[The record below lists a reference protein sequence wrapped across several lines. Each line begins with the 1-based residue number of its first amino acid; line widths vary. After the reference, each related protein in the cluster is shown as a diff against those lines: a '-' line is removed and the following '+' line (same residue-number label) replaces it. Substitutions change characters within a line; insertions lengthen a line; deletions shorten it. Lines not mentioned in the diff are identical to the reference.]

1 MRKKSLAVLLAL
13 AMLLGLFP
21 ATALADEPEAEIVGV
36 AEIHVGNVLPNAEVS
51 LLANRSGPTL
61 AEGTYT
67 KWVDRINWTG
77 HEYAKNFYTALE
89 TALTDDASTSWLV
102 NPTADDNIVSKPFD
116 SYKSYVMDGDTQVT
130 YTYTVTSALYYKM
143 PETTQDD
150 ITTASAYLSAAY
162 AAFDRDHPE
171 VFWLTGDSQCMLD
184 TNGNVYFVLTES
196 GTKTQTYPEPVAGTG
211 IEPYTYDIRDTA
223 TYEDAE
229 AIKTAID
236 QRNSAIATIMSDN
249 SYSSLTTDAEK
260 VAYFD
265 NWLTHNNQYNALVA
279 DNPKTTEAPASAW
292 ECISALEGLDGNDGP
307 VCEGY
312 ARAMKVLCDQEDIP
326 CVLVDGTAQSDPAK
340 PDSSGPHMWNYVQ
353 IGDAWYAVD
362 TTWNDPTTTG
372 GGSAENQNYLLVGA
386 QTEDT
391 SSQTFIQSHPVSNQ
405 ASINGV
411 QFTNGPDLSDTAL
424 VQNISATAPTKTV
437 YTVGENFD
445 PTGMTLTATYW
456 YTTTGGT
463 QATSTISGEYETAG
477 VTWAPQTFSDTNET
491 TVTIT
496 YGGQSAM
503 QTVTVNN
510 VSSAINIDS
519 NITNGSISAKV
530 GGTAVSGNVESGK
543 TVTLTVTPETNYELV
558 ANSLKVTG
566 PESQEVTV
574 FGGDNTYTFTMPA
587 YAVTVTAEFR
597 QQTTAAPTFNKN
609 EDTLTSANDKEAAF
623 TLTSAAAVGT
633 MYKVYDAVT
642 DGTVVSGVSAAASG
656 STLTL
661 TFTGDAPTADTTYY
675 ISATESGK
683 AESTRTP
690 VTVKAYTKSSD
701 ATLSDLTITGG
712 TLSPAFDSDTAEYAV
727 SVGYSVTSVT
737 VTPTVNDTGKATVTV
752 NGGVASQPVSLDVG
766 ANTITVKVTAENG
779 ATKNYTITVTRAVAT
794 YSIGLSETGTYTFD
808 SLTQGYEYTALTPL
822 TVTVTNTGDE
832 ATGNL
837 TVALSGTNKDNFV
850 VEPATIASISA
861 TANNTATFTVKP
873 NTGLSTG
880 TYTATVTVSG
890 GNGISAGF
898 EVSFTV
904 SASQD
909 EVDVNT
915 AKAAI
920 GNADTSTWTMAQATA
935 NTADAV
941 KSALAEKINGV
952 ISSTGVTVTNITV
965 NGFAAAVA
973 GTSDQPAGTNGSF
986 GFTVTLTK
994 GSASDTAT
1002 VSGCTITA
1010 TRYVPS
1016 NVATLDNL
1024 TLSEGTLDPA
1034 FGSSVYDYTATVA
1047 DTTDSI
1053 IVTPTLTDT
1062 KASVTVNGTTVPNGT
1077 ASQPVSLA
1085 VGQTEIRVVV
1095 TAEDG
1100 STTKTYTITVT
1111 RPEPAYG
1118 VTLDVPAFADVT
1130 EGYTATGSITVTVT
1144 NVGSSATG
1152 ELTVALTGT
1161 NASYFTVSGSTISG
1175 IAVGGS
1181 ENFTITYVSGLA
1193 AGTYTATVKVSND
1206 NITSTG
1212 TVTLT
1217 VTSKA
1222 VTHTVTFNPNG
1233 GSGSMSAVTVADGA
1247 NYTLPACG
1255 FTAPSG
1261 MRFKCWAFGNA
1272 SGNPYNVGSTMTI
1285 GTDVSFYAVWEPIPA
1300 IDPTPVVPSTPS
1312 TSRDDDDDG
1321 GDYSVSVPSSTSV
1334 EGGSVSV
1341 SPRSA
1346 DKGDTVSITVRPKT
1360 GYVLDKLTV
1369 TTRTGAQVELT
1380 RKSETRY
1387 TFIMPAGSIS
1397 VQVSFI
1403 PEEQAAEM
1411 DFADVPESF
1420 WAVNE
1425 IQWAYDNGFMNGTS
1439 AVSFNPGGTVNR
1451 QQVWM
1456 ILARMAGAD
1465 PASMAEA
1472 KAWAVAN
1479 GISDG
1484 TTPTGAV
1491 TRQQLVALLYRF
1503 AVQNGYDVSGKAD
1516 LSIYPDAASVA
1527 AYASDAMS
1535 WAVAN
1540 GIIGGTTAGTL
1551 NPAGDSNRAQLAVI
1565 LWRFYQTT
1573 AG

>member
-1 MRKKSLAVLLAL
+1 MRKKSLAVLLVL

-21 ATALADEPEAEIVGV
+21 ATALADEPGVEEPEITQEIVDLGDGELTV
-36 AEIHVGNVLPNAEVS
+36 H
-51 LLANRSGPTL
+51 SGPSTL
-61 AEGTYT
+61 SLSDGTLT
-67 KWVDRINWTG
+67 NNGGNHEQWFDRIDFGTD
-77 HEYAKNFYTALE
+77 EVKTAMTALYD
-89 TALTDDASTSWLV
+89 ALVEGSDNDNVKDYLIDDTYFKV
-102 NPTADDNIVSKPFD
+102 TGTEIDNSNFSSLQAGELYQTTGLSSSIYVGKVSKNNTNAVN
-116 SYKSYVMDGDTQVT
+116 YWKKCIAAT
-130 YTYTVTSALYYKM
+130 YR
-143 PETTQDD
+143 
-150 ITTASAYLSAAY
+150 
-162 AAFDRDHPE
+162 AFDYDHPE
-171 VFWLTGDSQCMLD
+171 VFWLDGNSQMNMISD
-184 TNGNVYFVLTES
+184 
-196 GTKTQTYPEPVAGTG
+196 GT
-211 IEPYTYDIRDTA
+211 YTYFFFTLYNDSFDLRHSDYKSASKIENAISQVETKIGTIIGQA
-223 TYEDAE
+223 TGST
-229 AIKTAID
+229 K
-236 QRNSAIATIMSDN
+236 
-249 SYSSLTTDAEK
+249 AEK
-260 VAYFD
+260 VNQLND
-265 NWLTHNNQYNALVA
+265 WLTENNQYNTS
-279 DNPKTTEAPASAW
+279 NPLSSAPNSAH
-292 ECISALEGLDGNDGP
+292 ESISALLGKIREEGP

-312 ARAMKVLCDQEDIP
+312 ARALKVLCDKLSIP
-326 CVLVDGTAQSDPAK
+326 CVLVTGLGK
-340 PDSSGPHMWNYVQ
+340 SSAEDAGEAHMWNYVQ
-353 IGDAWYAVD
+353 LDDNNWYAVD
-362 TTWNDPTTTG
+362 TTWNDPVPVDDSGNAVSGVEGDYYLFVGGNTTSDNMAFSASHVIANQIPIASN
-372 GGSAENQNYLLVGA
+372 GSVTEYLNL
-386 QTEDT
+386 
-391 SSQTFIQSHPVSNQ
+391 
-405 ASINGV
+405 
-411 QFTNGPDLSDTAL
+411 TNGPALSDTAL
-424 VQNISATAPTKTV
+424 VKSIAVTKEPTTKE
-437 YTVGENFD
+437 YTVGESFD
-445 PTGMTLTATYW
+445 PTDMTLTATYW
-456 YTTTGGT
+456 YTTGGT

-587 YAVTVTAEFR
+587 FAVTVTAEFQ
-597 QQTTAAPTFNKN
+597 QQTTDAPAFTSSEATLESA
-609 EDTLTSANDKEAAF
+609 EDTDVTF
-623 TLTSAAAVGT
+623 TLSNAPSGT
-633 MYKVYDAVT
+633 TTYQVYDVAAE
-642 DGTVVSGVSAAASG
+642 GSVVSGVTATVSD

-661 TFTGDAPTADTTYY
+661 TFDTAPTTDTTYY

-683 AESTRTP
+683 AESPRTP

-701 ATLSDLTITGG
+701 ATLSGLTISSG
-712 TLSPAFDSDTAEYAV
+712 TLTPAFV
-727 SVGYSVTSVT
+727 SGTTSYTVEVPYSVSSVT
-737 VTPTVNDTGKATVTV
+737 VTPAVTDSKASVTV
-752 NGGVASQPVSLDVG
+752 NNNSVTSGSTSNAIDLTAGQV
-766 ANTITVKVTAENG
+766 NTITVRVTAENG
-779 ATKNYTITVTRAVAT
+779 TTQDYTITVNRAAAQ
-794 YSIGLSETGTYTFD
+794 YGISLSQSGTYTFG
-808 SLTQGYEYTALTPL
+808 SLPAGYTEDNLTALE
-822 TVTVTNTGDE
+822 VTVTNTGDE
-832 ATGNL
+832 ATGEL

-909 EVDVNT
+909 EVDVNNAKT
-915 AKAAI
+915 AIEGAGAP
-920 GNADTSTWTMAQATA
+920 TWTMAQAAA
-935 NTADAV
+935 NTESDV
-941 KSALAEKINGV
+941 KSALVEKINRV
-952 ISSTGVTVTNITV
+952 ISSASITGITVTTDNITV
-965 NGFAAAVA
+965 TGLTSAVE
-973 GTSDQPAGTNGSF
+973 GTSDNHAGTNGSF

-1002 VSGCTITA
+1002 VSGCAITA
-1010 TRYVPS
+1010 TAYVPS
-1016 NVATLDNL
+1016 SVTTLSGL
-1024 TLSEGTLDPA
+1024 TLSEGTLDPT
-1034 FGSSVYDYTATVA
+1034 FSGSVYAYTATVA

-1053 IVTPTLTDT
+1053 TVTPTLTDT
-1062 KASVTVNGTTVPNGT
+1062 KASVTVNGKD
-1077 ASQPVSLA
+1077 ASQPVSLT
-1085 VGQTEIRVVV
+1085 VGENTITVKV

-1100 STTKTYTITVT
+1100 TTTQTYTVTVT
-1111 RPEPAYG
+1111 RPKPAYG
-1118 VTLDVPAFADVT
+1118 VTLDVPAFANVA
-1130 EGYTATGSITVTVT
+1130 EGYTAPGRITVTVT
-1144 NVGSSATG
+1144 NVGSSATDA
-1152 ELTVALTGT
+1152 LTVALTGA
-1161 NASYFTVSGSTISG
+1161 NASCFTVSDSTISD

-1181 ENFTITYVSGLA
+1181 AEFTITYVSGLT
-1193 AGTYTATVKVSND
+1193 AGTYTATVKVSNT

-1217 VTSKA
+1217 VTPKA
-1222 VTHTVTFNPNG
+1222 VTRTITFYPNG

-1387 TFIMPAGSIS
+1387 TFVMPAGSIS

-1425 IQWAYDNGFMNGTS
+1425 IQWAFESGYMNGTS
-1439 AVSFNPGGTVNR
+1439 AASFNPGGTVNR

-1503 AVQNGYDVSGKAD
+1503 AAQNGYNVSNKAD
-1516 LSIYPDAASVA
+1516 LSGYPDAASVSG
-1527 AYASDAMS
+1527 YASDAMA